1 MSFKLFVQNPQ
12 LTTFRRAAYK
22 VEERSRS
29 KMLSRFN
36 RIVRYLI
43 LCWIQIIKMGLN
55 LRPWPGRKKLYF
67 FLFLVCNSV
76 CRPWA
81 KLVTEPSSEE
91 VGTANF
97 PKSFA
102 VGFHL
107 LTTLF
112 SIVPSA
118 QDQAGTICG
127 TFV

>member
-1 MSFKLFVQNPQ
+1 MFFGKNLLTYFK
-12 LTTFRRAAYK
+12 
-22 VEERSRS
+22 S
-29 KMLSRFN
+29 KALAWQEK
-36 RIVRYLI
+36 I
-43 LCWIQIIKMGLN
+43 
-55 LRPWPGRKKLYF
+55 F

-97 PKSFA
+97 LKSFA

-118 QDQAGTICG
+118 QDKVVQQISQKRHKKLVNSGK
-127 TFV
+127 

>member
-1 MSFKLFVQNPQ
+1 MTIRGQSLHHSN
-12 LTTFRRAAYK
+12 T
-22 VEERSRS
+22 E
-29 KMLSRFN
+29 N
-36 RIVRYLI
+36 
-43 LCWIQIIKMGLN
+43 IIK
-55 LRPWPGRKKLYF
+55 KLSICCNRWKF
-67 FLFLVCNSV
+67 VFKRVLFLAECNSV

-97 PKSFA
+97 LKSFA

-118 QDQAGTICG
+118 QDKVVQQISQKRHKKLVNSGK
-127 TFV
+127 